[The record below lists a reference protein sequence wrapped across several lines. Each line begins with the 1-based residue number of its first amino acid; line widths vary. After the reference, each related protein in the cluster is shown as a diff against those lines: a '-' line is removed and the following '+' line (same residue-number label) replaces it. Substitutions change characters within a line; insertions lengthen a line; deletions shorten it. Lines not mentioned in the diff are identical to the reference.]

1 LERRLQLVGSQE
13 RSYSVPSGEQ
23 APTPLRHFHQRIV
36 SLPRGIIQDQKERKL
51 TIFPSRDEELHNWLR
66 WAEKDGSS
74 FLKATAEAALIADL
88 KHYNLLWPVLLE
100 LKKEWPEPA

>member
-1 LERRLQLVGSQE
+1 
-13 RSYSVPSGEQ
+13 
-23 APTPLRHFHQRIV
+23 
-36 SLPRGIIQDQKERKL
+36 L